1 MVHQRNYDI
10 VAITEMWWDDSHS
23 WSTALDGYK
32 LFRRDRKGRR
42 GGGVALYIRGVLDVT
57 GIETNDD
64 EVESLWVKIKG
75 KANKA
80 DILLGV
86 CYRPPNQDEEV
97 DNLFYKQLNNVSGSS
112 ALVLVGDFNLPDI
125 FWELNTAEKQ
135 QSRKFLECVEDNFLS
150 QLVSKPTRGGTML
163 DLLFTNR
170 DGLVGDVEV
179 GGRLGHSDHEIIEFS
194 IIGEKRRNINKISTL
209 DFWRADFGLF
219 KRLIQRV
226 PWETVLENKRVQERW
241 VCFKTEILRAQEQTV
256 PVCRKMS
263 RRSKRP
269 VWMSNEVLKEL
280 RNKKKMYHLFKEG
293 LISQEVFKGAARAC
307 RKKIRE
313 AKAQFE
319 LNLAT
324 SVKNNKKSFYKYI
337 NDKRKG
343 ITNLGSLLDEAGNLV
358 TKDEEKA
365 EMLNAFFASVFI
377 GRTAYPQDNCPQG
390 LVGGARDQNGPLV
403 IQEEAVRE
411 LLGHLDIYKSMGPDG
426 IHPRVMRELADELA
440 KPLSIIYQES
450 WLTGEVPGDWKLANV
465 TPVYKKGRKEDPG
478 NYRPVSLTSVPGKIM
493 EQFILSAITQHL
505 QDGQGIRPSQHGF
518 TKGRSCLTNLVSFY
532 DQVTRLV
539 DAGRAVD
546 VVYLDFS
553 KAFDTVSH
561 SILLDKL
568 AAHGLDRS
576 TLRWVRNWLDGRAQ
590 RVMVNGAASSWRPVT
605 SGVPQGSVLGPVLF
619 NIFIDD
625 MDEGIE
631 SFISKFADDTKL
643 GECVDPLEGRRALQ
657 RDLDRLDEWAE
668 SNSMKFN
675 KSKCRVLHFGHKNPL
690 QRYRLGTVWLDSVQA
705 ERDLGVLVDSRLD
718 MSQQCALVAKKAN
731 GILACIRNCVTSRSR
746 EVILPLY
753 SALVRPHLEYCVQF
767 WAPQFKKDVEMLERV
782 QRRATRLVRGLEHK
796 PYEERLKEL
805 GLFSLE
811 KRRLR
816 GDLITLYNFL
826 KGGCRQRHFQDTK
839 EEQSISAAVVV
850 ENSLVCWKAE
860 HNWMLCPA
868 STWFHS
874 LSFC

>member
-1 MVHQRNYDI
+1 
-10 VAITEMWWDDSHS
+10 
-23 WSTALDGYK
+23 
-32 LFRRDRKGRR
+32 
-42 GGGVALYIRGVLDVT
+42 
-57 GIETNDD
+57 
-64 EVESLWVKIKG
+64 
-75 KANKA
+75 
-80 DILLGV
+80 
-86 CYRPPNQDEEV
+86 
-97 DNLFYKQLNNVSGSS
+97 
-112 ALVLVGDFNLPDI
+112 
-125 FWELNTAEKQ
+125 
-135 QSRKFLECVEDNFLS
+135 
-150 QLVSKPTRGGTML
+150 
-163 DLLFTNR
+163 
-170 DGLVGDVEV
+170 
-179 GGRLGHSDHEIIEFS
+179 
-194 IIGEKRRNINKISTL
+194 
-209 DFWRADFGLF
+209 
-219 KRLIQRV
+219 
-226 PWETVLENKRVQERW
+226 
-241 VCFKTEILRAQEQTV
+241 
-256 PVCRKMS
+256 
-263 RRSKRP
+263 
-269 VWMSNEVLKEL
+269 
-280 RNKKKMYHLFKEG
+280 
-293 LISQEVFKGAARAC
+293 
-307 RKKIRE
+307 
-313 AKAQFE
+313 
-319 LNLAT
+319 
-324 SVKNNKKSFYKYI
+324 
-337 NDKRKG
+337 
-343 ITNLGSLLDEAGNLV
+343 
-358 TKDEEKA
+358 
-365 EMLNAFFASVFI
+365 MLNAFFASVFI

-411 LLGHLDIYKSMGPDG
+411 LLGHLDIFKSMGPDG

-478 NYRPVSLTSVPGKIM
+478 NYRPVSLTSVP
-493 EQFILSAITQHL
+493 
-505 QDGQGIRPSQHGF
+505 
-518 TKGRSCLTNLVSFY
+518 
-532 DQVTRLV
+532 
-539 DAGRAVD
+539 DAEKAVD

-568 AAHGLDRS
+568 AAHGLDRN
-576 TLRWVRNWLDGRAQ
+576 TLRWVRNWLDGQAQ
-590 RVMVNGAASSWRPVT
+590 RVMVNGAASSWRQVT

-643 GECVDPLEGRRALQ
+643 GACVDPLEGRRALQ
-657 RDLDRLDEWAE
+657 RDIDRLDEWAE

-767 WAPQFKKDVEMLERV
+767 WAPQFRKDIEMLERV

-826 KGGCRQRHFQDTK
+826 KGGCRQIESDKKFGLNDLVLITEADNNLLGRDLIIALGIKITPCEGKLKIYSLTEEDNFEISDTVWYSGEAGK
-839 EEQSISAAVVV
+839 SNIQPISIEIQNLEIPTRVKQYPISLEGRKGLKPVV
-850 ENSLVCWKAE
+850 ENSVHQGVLESCVSPQNTPILLVKKPDGSYRLVRISE
-860 HNWMLCPA
+860 R
-868 STWFHS
+868 
-874 LSFC
+874 

>member
-1 MVHQRNYDI
+1 
-10 VAITEMWWDDSHS
+10 
-23 WSTALDGYK
+23 
-32 LFRRDRKGRR
+32 
-42 GGGVALYIRGVLDVT
+42 
-57 GIETNDD
+57 
-64 EVESLWVKIKG
+64 
-75 KANKA
+75 
-80 DILLGV
+80 
-86 CYRPPNQDEEV
+86 
-97 DNLFYKQLNNVSGSS
+97 
-112 ALVLVGDFNLPDI
+112 
-125 FWELNTAEKQ
+125 
-135 QSRKFLECVEDNFLS
+135 
-150 QLVSKPTRGGTML
+150 
-163 DLLFTNR
+163 
-170 DGLVGDVEV
+170 
-179 GGRLGHSDHEIIEFS
+179 
-194 IIGEKRRNINKISTL
+194 
-209 DFWRADFGLF
+209 
-219 KRLIQRV
+219 
-226 PWETVLENKRVQERW
+226 
-241 VCFKTEILRAQEQTV
+241 
-256 PVCRKMS
+256 
-263 RRSKRP
+263 
-269 VWMSNEVLKEL
+269 
-280 RNKKKMYHLFKEG
+280 
-293 LISQEVFKGAARAC
+293 
-307 RKKIRE
+307 
-313 AKAQFE
+313 
-319 LNLAT
+319 
-324 SVKNNKKSFYKYI
+324 
-337 NDKRKG
+337 
-343 ITNLGSLLDEAGNLV
+343 
-358 TKDEEKA
+358 
-365 EMLNAFFASVFI
+365 
-377 GRTAYPQDNCPQG
+377 
-390 LVGGARDQNGPLV
+390 
-403 IQEEAVRE
+403 
-411 LLGHLDIYKSMGPDG
+411 
-426 IHPRVMRELADELA
+426 MRELADELA

-518 TKGRSCLTNLVSFY
+518 TKGRSCLTNLVSLY

-539 DAGRAVD
+539 DAGKAVD
-546 VVYLDFS
+546 VVYLDVS

-643 GECVDPLEGRRALQ
+643 GACVDLLEGRRALQ

-767 WAPQFKKDVEMLERV
+767 WAPQFRKDIEMLERV

-826 KGGCRQRHFQDTK
+826 KGGCRQEILLFGNGHEIMKT
-839 EEQSISAAVVV
+839 ENIVEQTRKKGDMMRNTGN
-850 ENSLVCWKAE
+850 ENNQENLE
-860 HNWMLCPA
+860 PEGLRPNGLR
-868 STWFHS
+868 
-874 LSFC
+874 